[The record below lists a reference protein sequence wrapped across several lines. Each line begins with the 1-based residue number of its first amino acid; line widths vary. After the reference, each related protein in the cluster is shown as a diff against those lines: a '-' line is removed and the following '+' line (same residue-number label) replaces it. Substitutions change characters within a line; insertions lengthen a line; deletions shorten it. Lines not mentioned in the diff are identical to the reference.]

1 MCSAA
6 HHAVAAESLPV
17 QVRQATDAFFADQ
30 RHWVAGVLA
39 EAGMPATR
47 TGAAA
52 EAYLASLEG
61 ALLLARAH
69 GQPDSAAGQDRD
81 VVRSVAATLL

>member
-1 MCSAA
+1 M
-6 HHAVAAESLPV
+6 
-17 QVRQATDAFFADQ
+17 
-30 RHWVAGVLA
+30 LA

-69 GQPDSAAGQDRD
+69 GQPDGTGRDRD
-81 VVRSVAATLL
+81 VVRSVAATLVDALL

>member
-1 MCSAA
+1 
-6 HHAVAAESLPV
+6 
-17 QVRQATDAFFADQ
+17 
-30 RHWVAGVLA
+30 
-39 EAGMPATR
+39 MPATR

-69 GQPDSAAGQDRD
+69 GQPDGDAGRDRD
-81 VVRSVAATLL
+81 VVRSVAATLVDALL